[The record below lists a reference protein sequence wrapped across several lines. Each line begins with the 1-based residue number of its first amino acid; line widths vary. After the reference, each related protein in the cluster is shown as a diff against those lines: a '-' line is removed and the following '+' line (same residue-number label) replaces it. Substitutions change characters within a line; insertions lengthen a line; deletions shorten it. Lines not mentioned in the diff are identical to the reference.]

1 MLWRGFT
8 KRCPRCGSG
17 HLFGRWLDMKTHC
30 PQCGYRFER
39 EEGFFLGAYV
49 INLAVSELVVVVVV
63 VILIVQEA
71 RGRAGSLVPWIVAS
85 AGIQVVLPFFFYPFS
100 KTIWSAL
107 DLAMRP
113 LDPHEE
119 AEAILRREG
128 APPPARERRHP

>member
-1 MLWRGFT
+1 
-8 KRCPRCGSG
+8 
-17 HLFGRWLDMKTHC
+17 MKTHC

-49 INLAVSELVVVVVV
+49 INLAVSELAVVVVV

-71 RGRAGSLVPWIVAS
+71 RGRAGSLVPWIVVS
-85 AGIQVVLPFFFYPFS
+85 AGIQVILPFFFYPFS

-128 APPPARERRHP
+128 APPPARESRHP